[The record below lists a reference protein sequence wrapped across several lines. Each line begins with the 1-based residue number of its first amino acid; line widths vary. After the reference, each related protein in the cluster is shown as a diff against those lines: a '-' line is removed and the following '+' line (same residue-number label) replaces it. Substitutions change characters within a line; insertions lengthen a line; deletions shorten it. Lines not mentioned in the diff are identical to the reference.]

1 MELGKTGDLY
11 LMLIYVY
18 LRAYQEA
25 IDDFES
31 AMKDTGYGDM
41 ALMSVKQRHRE
52 NIDKIAR
59 ELKP

>member
-41 ALMSVKQRHRE
+41 ALLSVKQRHRE

>member
-41 ALMSVKQRHRE
+41 ALVSVKQRHRE